1 MAKLLIKVESA
12 TKLPKRNSTGTFT
25 FIVKDTQA
33 KLEKFAEIQGDALIE
48 DEETGQFKWFSST
61 WFPYGN
67 ITLKEDY
74 ENIEGNPWELDLES
88 LDPTSFKMAM
98 MAQEFST
105 VQRPAPSR
113 KSEETPSEDS
123 DNADLEKPAPTK
135 RVAKPNRRIGSK

>member
-33 KLEKFAEIQGDALIE
+33 KLDKFAEIQGDALIE
-48 DEETGQFKWFSST
+48 DDETGQLKWFSST

-74 ENIEGNPWELDLES
+74 ENVEGNPWELDLES
-88 LDPTSFKMAM
+88 LDPTAFKMAM
-98 MAQEFST
+98 MAQEFSA

-113 KSEETPSEDS
+113 TASKDEDGEEEES
-123 DNADLEKPAPTK
+123 ADMEKPAPAKVTK
-135 RVAKPNRRIGSK
+135 PRRKIGGK

>member
-48 DEETGQFKWFSST
+48 DEKTGQFKWFSGT

-74 ENIEGNPWELDLES
+74 ENVDGNPWELDLES
-88 LDPTSFKMAM
+88 LDPRAFKIAM
-98 MAQEFST
+98 TAQEFSSE
-105 VQRPAPSR
+105 PSR
-113 KSEETPSEDS
+113 KSEETASEESED
-123 DNADLEKPAPTK
+123 ADLEQPAPTK